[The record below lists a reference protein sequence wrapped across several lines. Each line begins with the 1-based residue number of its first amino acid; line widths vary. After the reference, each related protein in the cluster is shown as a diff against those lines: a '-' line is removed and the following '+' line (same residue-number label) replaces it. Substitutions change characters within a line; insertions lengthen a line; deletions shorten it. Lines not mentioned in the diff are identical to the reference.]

1 MPDSDLLLGL
11 DAGGS
16 KTLLYGRGPDA
27 PDRFER
33 RGPGANP
40 TRVGL
45 SQSAD
50 TLAALVADAAA
61 AHPSAD
67 RLVLCAGVAGAGDDA
82 TQAALTDALTAT
94 LARPNRAAHVEVVHD
109 GLIALEAA
117 YGDGSGAIVVAGTGS
132 LVLARTHD
140 GTIVRAGGW
149 GPTLGDDGSGHALGR
164 AGLRAVA
171 EALDGGR
178 PTALRDEVR
187 TAFDIDDRAALLR
200 FVHGDSAALP
210 DVAPI
215 VVDTAETGDPVATR
229 ILRDQV
235 SALARQLDWLRARAA
250 DVAPR
255 LALLGGLTTNDHY
268 RRALRE
274 ALHDRVPDWSVRRLD
289 IPPAL
294 GALRRARRR
303 ASTL

>member
-1 MPDSDLLLGL
+1 MPDSDLILGL

-16 KTLLYGRGPDA
+16 KTLLCGQGPDA
-27 PDRFER
+27 PNRFER

-45 SQSAD
+45 SRAAD

-82 TQAALTDALTAT
+82 TQAALTETLTAT
-94 LARPNRAAHVEVVHD
+94 LTQPNRPAHVEVVHD

-117 YGDGSGAIVVAGTGS
+117 HGDGSGAVVIAGTGS
-132 LVLARTHD
+132 LVLAR
-140 GTIVRAGGW
+140 AGGW
-149 GPTLGDDGSGHALGR
+149 GPALGDAGSGHALGR

-187 TAFDIDDRAALLR
+187 TAFDIDERAALLR
-200 FVHGDSAALP
+200 FVHGDRGALS

-215 VVDTAETGDPVATR
+215 VVETAETGDPAATR

-255 LALLGGLTTNDHY
+255 LALLGGLTTNEHY
-268 RRALRE
+268 RQALRE
-274 ALHDRVPDWSVRRLD
+274 ALHDRVPDWSIRRLD
-289 IPPAL
+289 VPPAL

-303 ASTL
+303 GPTP